1 MPLNSRGKLSIV
13 LLIIIVISLIIV
25 LTYISSQYIRDLEK
39 TRYEVSP
46 CNSSVIVDFAYY
58 VGDFLSGKIKFEEFL
73 KKQSQETMWVVIE
86 VTDIYQLALD
96 VPEPLKQ
103 YGYTPYLVN
112 GVVFKAHVIENVYGA
127 EDLVN
132 KDILIVSPYMTY
144 NLKTGKVCYFDY
156 FIPIY
161 LGKKYVLSINKM
173 EEPYIR
179 ITYILEKDNRTYTS
193 IIKHKVNET
202 LYVMDP
208 LNVFLYKDGSIYYLF
223 SPKVPD
229 IDQDYENLYKTY
241 DVPSL
246 GLYKGQEPLVLGPTE
261 LDQLKQT
268 LIRLYSK

>member
-1 MPLNSRGKLSIV
+1 MPLNSGGKSSIA
-13 LLIIIVISLIIV
+13 LLIIIISLIIV
-25 LTYISSQYIRDLEK
+25 LTYVSSQYLRNIEETK
-39 TRYEVSP
+39 YEVTS
-46 CNSSVIVDFAYY
+46 CNSSIIVDFAYY
-58 VGDFLSGKIKFEEFL
+58 VRDFLLGKIKFEEFL
-73 KKQSQETMWVVIE
+73 EKRSQETMWVVIE
-86 VTDIYQLALD
+86 VTDIYRLALD

-112 GVVFKAHVIENVYGA
+112 GVVFKAHVVENVYGA

-132 KDILIVSPYMTY
+132 KEILIISPYMTY
-144 NLKTGKVCYFDY
+144 NLKTGKICYFDY

-161 LGKKYVLSINKM
+161 LDKTYVLSINKM

-202 LYVMDP
+202 LYDMDP
-208 LNVFLYKDGSIYYLF
+208 LNVFLYKDDSIYYLF
-223 SPKVPD
+223 SPEVPN

-246 GLYKGQEPLVLGPTE
+246 GLYKGQEPFVLGPTE
-261 LDQLKQT
+261 LEQLKQT